1 MAAKIIDG
9 ARVLKVKLT
18 PEEKRSIVSEAR
30 RNGLTIAAYIRHAME
45 AVRSQSLAP

>member
-18 PEEKRSIVSEAR
+18 SEEKRAIVAEAR
-30 RNGLTIAAYIRHAME
+30 RHGLTITAYIARAME
-45 AVRSQSLAP
+45 AVRSQTLVQ